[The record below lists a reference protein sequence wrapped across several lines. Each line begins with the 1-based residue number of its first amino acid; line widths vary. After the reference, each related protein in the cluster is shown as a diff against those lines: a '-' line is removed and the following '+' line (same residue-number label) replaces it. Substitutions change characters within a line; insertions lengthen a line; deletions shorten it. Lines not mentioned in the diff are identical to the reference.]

1 MKDINNTNVS
11 SSKGKW
17 MDKKKLYLQVYRLLE
32 LVTPLKKDCGTLCN
46 KACCQGIDHESGM
59 YLFPGEEE
67 LLDSSDFLTIKPV
80 TSIEESK
87 LLAICNGTCDR
98 YKRPLA
104 CRVFPL
110 TPYITPK
117 DLLTIKM
124 DPRANHLC
132 PLARCLERSELNP
145 DFIKK
150 VRQGMQLLLSDPEI
164 KEFVFTLS
172 RWLDELH
179 DFKNVR

>member
-1 MKDINNTNVS
+1 MNNTNNPS
-11 SSKGKW
+11 EFCKGNP
-17 MDKKKLYLQVYRLLE
+17 DGKKSLYRQAYKLLE
-32 LVTPLKKDCGTLCN
+32 RVTPLKKDCGTLCN
-46 KACCQGIDHESGM
+46 KACCQGINPESGM

-98 YKRPLA
+98 TKRPLA
-104 CRVFPL
+104 CRIFPL

-124 DPRANHLC
+124 DPRAIHLC
-132 PLARCLERSELNP
+132 PLARYLERSELNP

-150 VRQGMQLLLSDPEI
+150 VRQGLLLLISDPEI
-164 KEFVFTLS
+164 KEFVVKLS

-179 DFKNVR
+179 DVHLL